1 MADEHIPETP
11 TALRRF
17 YKRSGLRHFARR
29 RRNALVYHCGRA
41 ALRPLRAASLPR
53 ALAFADR
60 TADLVYRALPGIRR
74 LALEHLAIA
83 LGETHS
89 PAAREGIAREAYRNT
104 ARCAVELAKLDDI
117 RPHFDEYL
125 SLEGW
130 EHVEEARAT
139 GRGAIAVT
147 GHIGNW
153 ELLAAYMAYR
163 GIPITAVAKRQDDPR
178 VNQLLIDFRT
188 DNGVQVILRDSPG
201 SVGKILKVLKQ
212 GGVLAMLLD
221 MDVRVPSVSVPFFGR
236 LARTP
241 AAAAVLA
248 VRRDIPVF
256 AGFAQRRPE
265 GGHHLTFMPP
275 IPPPK
280 SGDRQADI
288 VALTRQFSRILEDWI
303 RAQPAEWNWWHRRWR
318 RPPVPHVDLDAAIP
332 HAVAST

>member
-1 MADEHIPETP
+1 MADEHIPENL
-11 TALRRF
+11 TAWRRF

-41 ALRPLRAASLPR
+41 ALRPLRVTSLPR

-89 PAAREGIAREAYRNT
+89 PAAREDIAREAYRNT
-104 ARCAVELAKLDDI
+104 ARWVVELAKLDEI
-117 RPHFDEYL
+117 RPHFDEYV
-125 SLEGW
+125 SVEGW
-130 EHVEEARAT
+130 EHVERLHAT

-153 ELLAAYMAYR
+153 ELLAAYVAYR

-178 VNQLLIDFRT
+178 VNRLLVDFRT
-188 DNGVQVILRDSPG
+188 DNGVQVILRESAAAARE
-201 SVGKILKVLKQ
+201 VLRVLKQ
-212 GGVLAMLLD
+212 GGILAMLLD

-248 VRRDIPVF
+248 VRRDIPVLPAF
-256 AGFAQRRPE
+256 ARRRAE
-265 GGHHLTFMPP
+265 GGHHLTFMAP
-275 IPPPK
+275 ILPPK
-280 SGDRQADI
+280 SGDRQTDI
-288 VALTRQFSRILEDWI
+288 LELTRQFSRILEDRI
-303 RAQPAEWNWWHRRWR
+303 RLQPAEWNWWHRRWR
-318 RPPVPHVDLDAAIP
+318 RPPLPRVDLDAAIP
-332 HAVAST
+332 HAVVSA